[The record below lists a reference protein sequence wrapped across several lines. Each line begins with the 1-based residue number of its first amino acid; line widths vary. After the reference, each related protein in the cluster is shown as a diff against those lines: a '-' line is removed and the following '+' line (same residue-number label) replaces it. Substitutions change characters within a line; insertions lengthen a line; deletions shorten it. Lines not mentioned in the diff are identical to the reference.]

1 MKLAVMQP
9 YFFPYIGYFQLI
21 YAADKFVFY
30 DDVNF
35 IKGGWINR
43 NRILINE
50 EPKYFSVPLNNISS
64 YRKTCETKINHQQFN
79 HWKTKFYKT
88 LEQHYGKRPFYAKV
102 LPVINEVLEKDEQNI
117 GALAKRSVVK
127 ILNYLKIEK
136 DIVWSSDIYGNS
148 NLQREERI
156 LNICLEERTTEY
168 INLIGGKSIYSKTD
182 FQTEGVDLHFLEPV
196 LKPYPQ
202 NSKEFIPSLSIID
215 VLMNNSDKEIL
226 SMLEKFKKL

>member
-21 YAADKFVFY
+21 KTVDKFVFY

-50 EPKYFSVPLNNISS
+50 EPKYFSVPLNNMSS
-64 YRKTCETKINHQQFN
+64 YKKTSETTINHQQFN

-88 LEQHYGKRPFYAKV
+88 LEQHYGKRPFYAQV
-102 LPVINEVLEKDEQNI
+102 LPLIKTILEKDEQNI
-117 GALAKRSVVK
+117 EVLAKKSVVK

-136 DIVWSSDIYGNS
+136 DIVWSSETYGNS
-148 NLQREERI
+148 NLKREERI
-156 LNICLEERTTEY
+156 LNICLKEKAAEY
-168 INLIGGKSIYSKTD
+168 VNLIGGKSIYSKTD
-182 FQTEGVDLHFLEPV
+182 FQSEGVELHFLEPTV
-196 LKPYPQ
+196 KPYPQ
-202 NSKEFIPSLSIID
+202 YSKEFVPSLSIID
-215 VLMNNSDKEIL
+215 VLMNNSKEQVQQ
-226 SMLEKFKKL
+226 MLLEYELQ